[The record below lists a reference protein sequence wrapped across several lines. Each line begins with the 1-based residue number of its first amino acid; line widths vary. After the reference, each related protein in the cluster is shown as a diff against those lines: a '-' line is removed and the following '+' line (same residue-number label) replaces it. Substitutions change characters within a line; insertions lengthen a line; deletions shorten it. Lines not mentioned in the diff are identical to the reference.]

1 MGEVMSKRKTIILSS
16 LGVLLLISLVI
27 GISYAYW
34 LFRTNQTSVNTIG
47 TSCLNVTLT
56 DVTSAIKL
64 EDAYPISDEDG
75 MSTTPYT
82 FTITNT
88 CDSFIS
94 YEVLLGVTED
104 TTMNS
109 AYLDAVLDYNQIQT
123 LDTYPDF
130 DSTLEGYKEVKVL
143 QKGSLSG
150 EDEATYNLRLWM
162 DKDVTSLDSM
172 NKVFEGK
179 IIISAVLSTY
189 SPIDQGFK
197 TLAEAMLVNEYQSTS
212 LEDAKAKIEAKQKP
226 DFAHTAPIIDWTEN
240 HASTTTEITSMM
252 PHPDLVGN
260 GEDYTVNLTS
270 DNILPLIGT
279 GYTFNTETGRY
290 TLTGYTNVDPTMLN
304 YNNSDGTKYYFCE
317 ASFSTNYPGIITTS
331 SKYTDCEGIYQ
342 LINATK
348 IESSTSS
355 SNGSDIKTMN
365 YQMTGYLYKQVEQES
380 DKSDRGLYMMEDEYG
395 KSYYYRGSVTN
406 NYVKFA
412 GYYWRIIRQNGDG
425 SVRLLYAGTTPN
437 AKGDDLQIKK
447 SYFNRL
453 RANPGY
459 TGYMYGNTFYI
470 SYEQTHANEQSSA
483 IKTELDNWYQTN
495 IVDKNL
501 SSYIADPGFCNDR
514 ELVSGNGVKDS
525 VDTYF
530 KGHERY
536 VNHTPSLVC
545 SQQNDLFTVENEK
558 GNQALTNPIGLIT
571 VDELMLGG
579 LSDGYLNR
587 LSYTYSSSHYWT
599 MTPSY
604 YEAAY
609 SVARGIGVHT
619 EGYAYFFW
627 ISSPYGI
634 RPVINLASN
643 VEISGGIGTKNAP
656 FVIKT
661 V

>member
-1 MGEVMSKRKTIILSS
+1 MSKRKTIILSS

-64 EDAYPISDEDG
+64 EDTYPISDEDG
-75 MSTTPYT
+75 MATTPYT

-240 HASTTTEITSMM
+240 HASITTEITSMM

-437 AKGDDLQIKK
+437 AKGNDLQIKK

-453 RANPGY
+453 RTNPGY

-495 IVDKNL
+495 IVGKNL

>member
-1 MGEVMSKRKTIILSS
+1 MSKRKTIILSS

-64 EDAYPISDEDG
+64 EDTYPISDEDG

-109 AYLDAVLDYNQIQT
+109 AYLDAVLDYNQVQT

-240 HASTTTEITSMM
+240 HASTTTEITFMM

-495 IVDKNL
+495 IVGKNL

-571 VDELMLGG
+571 GDELMLGG

-643 VEISGGIGTKNAP
+643 VEISGGIGTQNDP

>member
-1 MGEVMSKRKTIILSS
+1 MSKRKTIILSS

-47 TSCLNVTLT
+47 TSCLNVMLT

-64 EDAYPISDEDG
+64 EDTYPISDEDG
-75 MSTTPYT
+75 MATTPYT

-189 SPIDQGFK
+189 SPIDQGFT
-197 TLAEAMLVNEYQSTS
+197 TLADAMLVNEYQSTS

-453 RANPGY
+453 RTNPGY
-459 TGYMYGNTFYI
+459 TGYMYGNTFDI

-571 VDELMLGG
+571 GDELMLGG

>member
-1 MGEVMSKRKTIILSS
+1 MSKRKTIILSS

-64 EDAYPISDEDG
+64 EDTYPISDEDG
-75 MSTTPYT
+75 MATTPYT

-109 AYLDAVLDYNQIQT
+109 AYLDAVLDYNQVQT

-150 EDEATYNLRLWM
+150 GDEVTYNLRLWM

-240 HASTTTEITSMM
+240 HASITTEITSMM

-317 ASFSTNYPGIITTS
+317 ASFSTNYSGIITTS

-447 SYFNRL
+447 SYFNHL
-453 RANPGY
+453 RTNPGY

-525 VDTYF
+525 ADTYF

-545 SQQNDLFTVENEK
+545 SQQNDLLTVENEK

-579 LSDGYLNR
+579 IADGYLNR

>member
-317 ASFSTNYPGIITTS
+317 ASFSTNYLGIITTS

-579 LSDGYLNR
+579 IADGYLNR

>member
-1 MGEVMSKRKTIILSS
+1 MSKRKTIILSS

-64 EDAYPISDEDG
+64 EDTYPISDEDG

-150 EDEATYNLRLWM
+150 GDEVTYNLRLWM

-197 TLAEAMLVNEYQSTS
+197 TLADAMLVNEYQSTS
-212 LEDAKAKIEAKQKP
+212 VEDAKTKIENKQDP
-226 DFAHTAPIIDWTEN
+226 DFTKTAPIIEWTEN

-317 ASFSTNYPGIITTS
+317 ASFSTNYLGIITTS

-627 ISSPYGI
+627 IGSPYGI

>member
-1 MGEVMSKRKTIILSS
+1 
-16 LGVLLLISLVI
+16 
-27 GISYAYW
+27 
-34 LFRTNQTSVNTIG
+34 
-47 TSCLNVTLT
+47 
-56 DVTSAIKL
+56 
-64 EDAYPISDEDG
+64 
-75 MSTTPYT
+75 
-82 FTITNT
+82 
-88 CDSFIS
+88 
-94 YEVLLGVTED
+94 
-104 TTMNS
+104 
-109 AYLDAVLDYNQIQT
+109 
-123 LDTYPDF
+123 
-130 DSTLEGYKEVKVL
+130 
-143 QKGSLSG
+143 
-150 EDEATYNLRLWM
+150 
-162 DKDVTSLDSM
+162 
-172 NKVFEGK
+172 
-179 IIISAVLSTY
+179 
-189 SPIDQGFK
+189 
-197 TLAEAMLVNEYQSTS
+197 
-212 LEDAKAKIEAKQKP
+212 
-226 DFAHTAPIIDWTEN
+226 
-240 HASTTTEITSMM
+240 
-252 PHPDLVGN
+252 
-260 GEDYTVNLTS
+260 
-270 DNILPLIGT
+270 
-279 GYTFNTETGRY
+279 
-290 TLTGYTNVDPTMLN
+290 
-304 YNNSDGTKYYFCE
+304 
-317 ASFSTNYPGIITTS
+317 
-331 SKYTDCEGIYQ
+331 
-342 LINATK
+342 
-348 IESSTSS
+348 
-355 SNGSDIKTMN
+355 MN

-453 RANPGY
+453 RTNPGY

-495 IVDKNL
+495 IVGKNL

-571 VDELMLGG
+571 GDELMLGG

-627 ISSPYGI
+627 IGSPYGI

-643 VEISGGIGTKNAP
+643 VEISGGIGTANDPYVVKN
-656 FVIKT
+656 V
-661 V
+661 

>member
-1 MGEVMSKRKTIILSS
+1 MSKRKTIILSS

-47 TSCLNVTLT
+47 TSCLNVALT

-64 EDAYPISDEDG
+64 EDTYPISDEDG
-75 MSTTPYT
+75 MATTPYT

-130 DSTLEGYKEVKVL
+130 DSTLDGYKEVKVL

-150 EDEATYNLRLWM
+150 GDEVTYNLRLWM

-240 HASTTTEITSMM
+240 HASITTEITSMM

-317 ASFSTNYPGIITTS
+317 ASFSTNYLGIITTS

-453 RANPGY
+453 RTNPGY

-495 IVDKNL
+495 IVGKNL

-571 VDELMLGG
+571 GDELMLGG

-627 ISSPYGI
+627 IGSPYGI